1 MIRQSPAVVAGLEV
15 EKFWVL
21 CLNRKNRL
29 LKRIEQRARARG
41 LTRIFVLT
49 TRTEHWFL
57 KRGFVKVTVDDLPED
72 RRRLYNWQRKS
83 LVLMKQL

>member
-1 MIRQSPAVVAGLEV
+1 MPGRV
-15 EKFWVL
+15 EIGDRF
-21 CLNRKNRL
+21 RFHGDL
-29 LKRIEQRARARG
+29 LTQQAAAFLAHRRARG

-57 KRGFVKVTVDDLPED
+57 KRGFVKVSVDDLPED